1 MLADVTKL
9 GDLDA
14 LYAQVW
20 DEFKRIDVLFAN
32 AGVPGAVIASRTS
45 LEGIFENDHA
55 SVSACDSASNA
66 FLSVVCSDRRQ
77 LGSSAPY
84 SCPARD

>member
-1 MLADVTKL
+1 MLADVTKV

-20 DEFKRIDVLFAN
+20 DEFKRIDLLFVN
-32 AGVPGAVIASRTS
+32 AGVPRAVIARRTS
-45 LEGIFENDHA
+45 QE
-55 SVSACDSASNA
+55 V
-66 FLSVVCSDRRQ
+66 Q
-77 LGSSAPY
+77 LLY